1 MDNATNSSIA
11 GSKGERF
18 ELVITKTAICMFV
31 LVLSLI
37 ENIAVLVILKKN
49 YGNRMRTANSFFIAN
64 MSMADVLFAVQN
76 LPHAYNNYIL
86 KGHWILLGNIGMV
99 FCKIDIFFSLIS
111 MVTTNLTI
119 LAIAVDRVFAVFVP
133 FKKII
138 TRKVCFC
145 IIFLTWFISTLFAS
159 PMLHYADLISK
170 EDITKCSL
178 TNRDV
183 FKTWYTILA
192 GILAATL
199 VTMLTLYTAIGVK
212 LGRRQIPGDTTQAC
226 DRPSQRRREKRNR
239 DIFKMLITLIIVFLV
254 CSLPILTLQLSHM
267 LGFYERLKIYQVRFI
282 ALLLFFLNGAIN
294 PIIYVTFIE
303 SFRNGVK
310 EALPKCCKFSRSVAY
325 SVERRAGTSRR
336 SADSGNSGRSS
347 TQL

>member
-1 MDNATNSSIA
+1 MDNVTNSSII
-11 GSKGERF
+11 GSQGERF

-37 ENIAVLVILKKN
+37 ENIAVLGILKKN

-64 MSMADVLFAVQN
+64 MSVADVLFAIQN
-76 LPHAYNNYIL
+76 IPLAYNDYIL
-86 KGHWILLGNIGMV
+86 KGRWILLGNIGTV
-99 FCKIDIFFSLIS
+99 FCKMDIFFSLIS

-119 LAIAVDRVFAVFVP
+119 LAIAVDRVFAVYFP

-159 PMLHYADLISK
+159 PMLYYAALLKSRQGVTICNLTKK
-170 EDITKCSL
+170 EIL
-178 TNRDV
+178 
-183 FKTWYTILA
+183 KTWYTVLA
-192 GILAATL
+192 GILATTL
-199 VTMLTLYTAIGVK
+199 VTMATLYIAIGVK
-212 LGRRQIPGDTTQAC
+212 LGRRKLPGNA
-226 DRPSQRRREKRNR
+226 SQTRNRRREKRNR
-239 DIFKMLITLIIVFLV
+239 DIFKMLITLIIVFHV
-254 CSLPILTLQLSHM
+254 CSLPILALQLSHA
-267 LGFYERLKIYQVRFI
+267 LGFYELFKIYQIRFI

-294 PIIYVTFIE
+294 PIIYLTFNE
-303 SFRNGVK
+303 SFRDGVK
-310 EALPKCCKFSRSVAY
+310 AALPKCCKFSRSVSYA
-325 SVERRAGTSRR
+325 VNGRAGTSRR